1 MDPKS
6 TLDDPPI
13 DGPSP
18 APKNWIGLCKVP
30 EVLNSEAMSPVSL
43 VPAVALFCLVIGEI
57 YLLLRFVKIDVPKDK
72 FVPIDGL
79 RGVLAFCVF
88 LHHSVIWYY
97 YLRIGEWGHPPSR
110 VYGQFGPGSVA
121 MFFMITAFLFY
132 GKLLNAGS
140 KGMDWGK
147 LYLGRVRR
155 IMPLYIF
162 VVLLVFIIVGVL
174 SGFVLRTN
182 LFHIMAQLTKWVF
195 FIDADVNGV
204 GTTKRAVAGVVWSL
218 AYEWLFYC
226 SLALVGR
233 MVYRIR
239 TSARTLIISGLFFLL
254 FLAIVWV
261 YYPDDML
268 KRILCFAGGIAAA
281 YLVKKDSVRKFCA
294 NKWASVVVLVLTGVV
309 FLLPDMTCPTTLFT
323 PVSFICMSLAFI
335 MIAAGTDVFGL
346 LSNRLTRYLGMVS
359 YSLYLLHGMVLFV
372 CFRWVI
378 GLEKA
383 GTLSPREHWI
393 AIGGCALTLVPLCS
407 LTYYYIEKA
416 ALAKKQTRA
425 AVTKIPTV

>member
-1 MDPKS
+1 
-6 TLDDPPI
+6 
-13 DGPSP
+13 
-18 APKNWIGLCKVP
+18 
-30 EVLNSEAMSPVSL
+30 MSPESL
-43 VPAVALFCLVIGEI
+43 VPAIVLFCLAMGET
-57 YLLLRFVKIDVPKDK
+57 YLLLRLIKIDVPKDK

-97 YLRIGEWGHPPSR
+97 CLRTGKWGGPPSR
-110 VYGQFGPGSVA
+110 VYGHFGPGSVA

-132 GKLLNAGS
+132 GKLLDARI

-147 LYLGRVRR
+147 LYMGRVRR

-162 VVLLVFIIVGVL
+162 VILLVFIIVGVL
-174 SGFVLRTN
+174 SGFVLHTN
-182 LFHIMAQLTKWVF
+182 LLHIMVQLTKWVF

-204 GTTKRAVAGVVWSL
+204 WGTKRIGAGVVWSL

-226 SLALVGR
+226 SLAIVGR
-233 MVYRIR
+233 VVYRIR
-239 TSARTLIISGLFFLL
+239 TSVRVLIFSGLFFLL

-261 YYPDDML
+261 YYPDSML

-281 YLVKKDSVRKFCA
+281 YLVRKDSVRKFCTR
-294 NKWASVVVLVLTGVV
+294 KWASAVVLALTGVV
-309 FLLPDMTCPTTLFT
+309 FFPDMTYPTIFST
-323 PVSFICMSLAFI
+323 VISFICMSLAFI

-372 CFRWVI
+372 CFRWII
-378 GLEKA
+378 GPEKA
-383 GTLSPREHWI
+383 AAFSPEEYWV

-407 LTYYYIEKA
+407 LTYYYIEKVGVRKKARATVVA
-416 ALAKKQTRA
+416 AAQ
-425 AVTKIPTV
+425 